1 MLSFPNWIDVGS
13 LFVTPPSL
21 SSLVMDVLDAGRHS
35 KTLTDCRHW
44 KKAIDNDN
52 ASHPTQE
59 IVIQND

>member
-1 MLSFPNWIDVGS
+1 ME
-13 LFVTPPSL
+13 
-21 SSLVMDVLDAGRHS
+21 VLDSGRHS
-35 KTLTDCRHW
+35 KTLTGCRHE